1 MLFLFYKNMTTKAGF
16 NSKKVDLGHDS
27 PCSPSNGDTETSSE
41 HEQQRQ
47 SRLGWARI
55 WSFPR
60 KPSYPHQGGIS
71 KRNMILGNF
80 LPVMLLL

>member
-1 MLFLFYKNMTTKAGF
+1 MLFLFYKNMTIKAGF
-16 NSKKVDLGHDS
+16 NSKKVDLKPFKWRH
-27 PCSPSNGDTETSSE
+27 GDKQQARVAEE
-41 HEQQRQ
+41 EQAG
-47 SRLGWARI
+47 LGPRV

-60 KPSYPHQGGIS
+60 KPSSPHQGGIS